1 MQHLQPTAI
10 ALVLWVSTS
19 MAPALAADFDLGLR
33 YDRSRTGHGLEIH
46 KAADRYAVFFYTY
59 DQDAR
64 PEWFLCNGRM
74 INGVMLGDCLR
85 YTSEGENL
93 SDATADGSQF
103 ASFTLDYIAPEQSAA
118 CQDGVDRSDAQQ
130 LATFSWRTK
139 DEFHEWCTEF
149 LPVGSAYPERYYGG
163 IWYGGDAG
171 GYGCSMSHMDNTL
184 SAICY
189 FYDANGDP
197 RWVFGIGD
205 PMQAPLEMIHYVG
218 FCRECETIE
227 RKRSVAGTLTLTL
240 DPDSVP
246 GSGFDQAELVLAY
259 PETPGGRF
267 ERSFVLTPL
276 TDGSQLGSHAIP
288 DTPIQTGESLENWQE
303 DLLFMVDQIRAT
315 HPNPFHTTSEA
326 EFESRLESLRRRLP
340 FLTGTQLRF
349 ELLRFGG
356 SLGRYGRDGHTSLVP
371 ANSPVLPLQF
381 YWFSDGVFV
390 VDALPPYE
398 QLIGARVT
406 SIGNT
411 DVNEVLLRMSLV
423 LSRDNQTTLQW
434 FVPTAM
440 LFADLYRGVGV
451 LAPGAENDPVSLQY
465 RKLPGPVESVEVSPI
480 DVPSY
485 SQWKTLG
492 RNTLPDRPVMY
503 LSDTSSA
510 FWYRELPDENTLYVQ
525 FNAVV
530 PFDAEGQTIEAF
542 SNRLGEAFATM
553 QPERVIIDLRHNN
566 GGDNTTYSPLLNF
579 LSDPEVNREG
589 RLFVIAGRQTFS
601 AAMNFI
607 ADVEAATTALFV
619 GESSGGS
626 PYHYGDSEDFLLP
639 HSQLLL
645 QVSSRVHPASIQG
658 DDRLAIPADIASPL
672 SSQQYASDQD
682 PALQAILDYPAR
694 G

>member
-1 MQHLQPTAI
+1 MKHWQPVAI
-10 ALVLWVSTS
+10 ALALSISTWIET
-19 MAPALAADFDLGLR
+19 AVAAEFDLGLR

-46 KAADRYAVFFYTY
+46 KAGDRYAVFFYTY
-59 DQDAR
+59 GHDAR

-93 SDATADGSQF
+93 SDATADSSRF
-103 ASFTLDYIAPEQSAA
+103 ASFTLDYIAPESSVA

-163 IWYGGDAG
+163 IWYGGGAG
-171 GYGCSMSHMDNTL
+171 GYGCSMSHMDSTL

-189 FYDANGDP
+189 FYDANGNP

-218 FCRECETIE
+218 FCRECETVE
-227 RKRSVAGTLTLTL
+227 RERTVAGTLTLTL
-240 DPDSVP
+240 DPDSAP
-246 GSGFDQAELVLAY
+246 GSGFDQAELDLAY
-259 PETPGGRF
+259 PEAPGGQF
-267 ERSFVLTPL
+267 ERTFVLTPL
-276 TDGSQLGSHAIP
+276 TDGSQSGSHDLLDIAV
-288 DTPIQTGESLENWQE
+288 QTGEQLANWQE
-303 DLLFMVDQIRAT
+303 DLQFVVDQIRTT

-326 EFESRLESLRRRLP
+326 EFESRLRSLSQRMP
-340 FLTGTQLRF
+340 FLTDTQLRF

-398 QLIGARVT
+398 HLIGSRVAT
-406 SIGNT
+406 IG
-411 DVNEVLLRMSLV
+411 DMAINEVLLRLGLV
-423 LSRDNQTTLQW
+423 VSRDNQTTLQW

-440 LFADLYRGVGV
+440 LFADLYRGIGI
-451 LAPGAENDPVSLQY
+451 LQPGAENDPVPMQY
-465 RKLPGPVESVEVSPI
+465 RMSPGQVETIEVAPI

-492 RNTLPDRPVMY
+492 RNTLPDRPVLY
-503 LSDTSSA
+503 LSDTRSA
-510 FWYRELPDENTLYVQ
+510 FWYRELPDEDTLYVQ

-530 PFDAEGQTIEAF
+530 PVDADGQSIESF
-542 SNRLGEAFATM
+542 SKRLREVFATM
-553 QPERVIIDLRHNN
+553 QPERVVFDLRHNN
-566 GGDNTTYSPLLNF
+566 GGDNTTYGPLLEF
-579 LSDPEVNREG
+579 LSDPQLNREG
-589 RLFVIAGRQTFS
+589 HLFVIAGRQTFS

-607 ADVEAATTALFV
+607 ADVEAATNALFV

-626 PYHYGDSEDFLLP
+626 PYHYGDSENFQLP

-645 QVSSRVHPASIQG
+645 QVSSREHPAPIPM
-658 DDRLAIPADIASPL
+658 DERLEIPADIASPL
-672 SSQQYASDQD
+672 SSQHYATNQD
-682 PALQAILDYPAR
+682 PALQAIFKYP
-694 G
+694 GPG